1 MKTKELSK
9 GKVEYK
15 DIFESVDRQKEA
27 VQLILQLINIREEL
41 VGEKANPSNSSEMLM
56 DSDNFQHMGVCST
69 WSETLSKTIQ
79 HKHNMFLFI
88 CESTIN

>member
-1 MKTKELSK
+1 MKTEELSK

-41 VGEKANPSNSSEMLM
+41 VDENLVKKGQPEQL
-56 DSDNFQHMGVCST
+56 
-69 WSETLSKTIQ
+69 L
-79 HKHNMFLFI
+79 
-88 CESTIN
+88 

>member
-1 MKTKELSK
+1 MQSRMKTEELSK

-41 VGEKANPSNSSEMLM
+41 VDENLVKKANPCNSSEMLL
-56 DSDNFQHMGVCST
+56 DSDNLLHSIVHCSFG
-69 WSETLSKTIQ
+69 K
-79 HKHNMFLFI
+79 
-88 CESTIN
+88 